1 MACSMARAGKRVAD
15 PLCSTS
21 IILWKAT
28 LAHLCSQSCVYSNPS
43 RFLCSLLVLMSCGR
57 EHVQYTLEKL
67 LRSYPQVR
75 ALHGAHASRLT
86 KQAGHKVGAHAPGEE
101 GSAKRGA
108 QQSQQGLQILACMLI
123 QGRQAISHLCQLQS
137 FTGKSQRLHFM
148 PCSCAGFKQ
157 QGIIRQQIAAL
168 FANFPETTLTLQN

>member
-1 MACSMARAGKRVAD
+1 MQPVHVF
-15 PLCSTS
+15 TQ
-21 IILWKAT
+21 T
-28 LAHLCSQSCVYSNPS
+28 LHNSCAF
-43 RFLCSLLVLMSCGR
+43 FLCSCPCGR
-57 EHVQYTLEKL
+57 EHAQYTHEKL
-67 LRSYPQVR
+67 LRLHDSWS
-75 ALHGAHASRLT
+75 HGAHASKLT

-108 QQSQQGLQILACMLI
+108 QQSQQGLQILVCMLI

-168 FANFPETTLTLQN
+168 FADFPVTTLTLQN